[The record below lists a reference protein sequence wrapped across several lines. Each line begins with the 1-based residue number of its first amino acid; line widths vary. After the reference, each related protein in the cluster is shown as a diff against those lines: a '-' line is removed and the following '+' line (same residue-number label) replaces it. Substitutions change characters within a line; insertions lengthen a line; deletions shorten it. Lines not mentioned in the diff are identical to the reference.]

1 MGQDAAFQKPDALL
15 DGQHGSHLFTLPQ
28 HHREGQRRHSFH
40 VIHCLVKPSPVKV
53 IPVLAEQ
60 TGDLINR
67 PVRLN
72 FLAPGSDPPA
82 NGARRYKLRVLLGG
96 LGLQS
101 MSCF

>member
-1 MGQDAAFQKPDALL
+1 M
-15 DGQHGSHLFTLPQ
+15 
-28 HHREGQRRHSFH
+28 
-40 VIHCLVKPSPVKV
+40 IHCLVKPSPVKV

-72 FLAPGSDPPA
+72 FLAPGSDSPA
-82 NGARRYKLRVLLGG
+82 DEPRHRKLRMLLGG

-101 MSCF
+101 MPRFQILIPVFIFGLQRAI